1 MGASAVPP
9 ASAINSMSKISKT
22 QASADVSMQ
31 ESCCRTLMR
40 VLQNV
45 ESSPKDPKFRQ
56 LNRENKALASKV
68 FAVPGAEEFL
78 MAVGWQSPPGCH
90 VMSLP
95 EEVPLAKIRTS
106 IAKLQ
111 EHMGRLPQK
120 PVLDTSGTAP
130 SGPAYPSDWSCAA
143 CTLTNGG
150 SRALC
155 EACGNPR

>member
-1 MGASAVPP
+1 MGPP

-22 QASADVSMQ
+22 QASAEERDFASLLQAGLRRLASADVSMQ

-78 MAVGWQSPPGCH
+78 IDRLAVS
-90 VMSLP
+90 
-95 EEVPLAKIRTS
+95 A
-106 IAKLQ
+106 
-111 EHMGRLPQK
+111 RLPRYVSAGGGAFGKDSNLHCQ
-120 PVLDTSGTAP
+120 VAGAHGTSST
-130 SGPAYPSDWSCAA
+130 
-143 CTLTNGG
+143 
-150 SRALC
+150 
-155 EACGNPR
+155 EACPGHVRNSSLWASISV